1 MNNISKH
8 ILIAGILGFFAV
20 SAAQAETRATPFV
33 GVAATYT
40 DSGYDERYGTD
51 SWAPGATLEG
61 GVVVNDRHTFTLG
74 VNYTQWE
81 LDPTEVLAG
90 FFVGNEITQVS
101 FTAGYRYN
109 FTVEKLGGIRV
120 SLGPTV
126 GIMHETHGFYTHS
139 PGFGIINDM
148 DKDSQWLPTYGGE
161 LVISKAFANGWSV
174 QTGVQ
179 LLIVKA
185 HSYSHIGGIITEN
198 FDKTERLSY
207 HAGVT
212 YSW

>member
-1 MNNISKH
+1 MKNFSKH

-20 SAAQAETRATPFV
+20 SAAQAETRVTPFV

-74 VNYTQWE
+74 VNYTEWE
-81 LDPTEVLAG
+81 MDPTLIAG
-90 FFVGNEITQVS
+90 ISYMGNEITQTS
-101 FTAGYRYN
+101 ITLGYRYD
-109 FTVEKLGGIRV
+109 FTVEKLGGIKV

-126 GIMHETHGFYTHS
+126 GMLHESQTFDVNA
-139 PGFGIINDM
+139 PGFGITNTE
-148 DKDSQWLPTYGGE
+148 KESEWLPTYGGE

-185 HSYSHIGGIITEN
+185 HTYTHLSGVFTEN

-207 HAGVT
+207 HVGVS